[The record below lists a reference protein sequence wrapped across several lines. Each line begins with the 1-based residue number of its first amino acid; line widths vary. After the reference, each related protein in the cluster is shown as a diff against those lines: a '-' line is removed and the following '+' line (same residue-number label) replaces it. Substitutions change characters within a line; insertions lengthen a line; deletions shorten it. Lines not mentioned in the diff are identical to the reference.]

1 MAAKFSLLR
10 TVFVKASIIQDPSVT
25 DTSNLVRN
33 ISNTTRNSTHHKK
46 VKGQGHL
53 SFLSS
58 DTKCTTA
65 DQKLRPRQIHACA
78 VMIFSGRL

>member
-1 MAAKFSLLR
+1 MH
-10 TVFVKASIIQDPSVT
+10 Q
-25 DTSNLVRN
+25 
-33 ISNTTRNSTHHKK
+33 KK
-46 VKGQGHL
+46 VKGQGYI

-78 VMIFSGRL
+78 VMIFSSRLNMAKNAYVGSSKIMLFFQSSVALKPLG